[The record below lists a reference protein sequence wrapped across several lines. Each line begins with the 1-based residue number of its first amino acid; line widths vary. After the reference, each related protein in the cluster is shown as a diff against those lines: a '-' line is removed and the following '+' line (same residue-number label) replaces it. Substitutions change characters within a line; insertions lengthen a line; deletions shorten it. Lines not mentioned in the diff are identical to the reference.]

1 MKSSF
6 LSSTIGL
13 KIVMGVSGALLGL
26 FLIAHVIG
34 NLEIFIGADAINHY
48 GVLLRTLP
56 PLLWAMRIG
65 LLVLVVLHIWSA
77 VRLWALN
84 RAARPV
90 GYAVKRNQTTTLF
103 ARTMIYSG
111 IIVAAF
117 VVYHILHF
125 TTHDV
130 EPSYEHLLD
139 LEGRHD
145 IFGMVTDAFRRPAVA
160 GFYVLS
166 VVLLGFH
173 LSHGIASM
181 IHTLGMNHPRYN
193 PTWRHVGA
201 VIAALITIGF
211 VMVPLAILAG
221 VVR

>member
-1 MKSSF
+1 MKSSLF
-6 LSSTIGL
+6 SSSIGL

-26 FLIAHVIG
+26 FLVAHVVG
-34 NLEIFIGADAINHY
+34 NLEIFIGAEAINHY
-48 GVLLRTLP
+48 GELLRTLP
-56 PLLWAMRIG
+56 PLLWAARVG

-125 TTHDV
+125 TVRSVD
-130 EPSYEHLLD
+130 PSYKHMVD
-139 LEGRHD
+139 PEGRHD
-145 IFGMVTDAFRRPAVA
+145 IFRMVTDAFQRPAVA

-166 VVLLGFH
+166 VILLGFH

-193 PTWRHVGA
+193 PTWRHFGA
-201 VIAALITIGF
+201 VFAALITIGF
-211 VMVPLAILAG
+211 VVVPLAILAR